1 MKWTYSIKNKITAAV
16 LLAAVLIVTLA
27 NNLVERSHFKQL
39 DASFASMYE
48 DRMLV
53 ESYIFKLYENLH
65 QRQALILASD
75 NQKGFDHLK
84 TAFLNSKS
92 ERELLIQKYST
103 TYLTPEEEIE
113 FEKLKEIV
121 QRINS
126 IESGLT
132 QDQST
137 EDQLSSFVS
146 NNNEVASQAFDSLS
160 ALSAIQT
167 SEAQNIREESER
179 IILGNISISQLEMA
193 ILIII
198 GLVIQALIFSSK
210 SLKATA
216 RQQTHLN

>member
-16 LLAAVLIVTLA
+16 LLAAILIVTLA

-65 QRQALILASD
+65 QRQVLIMEPEASD
-75 NQKGFDHLK
+75 GYKHLEAAFSDSRAQRNQ
-84 TAFLNSKS
+84 
-92 ERELLIQKYST
+92 LIEKYAT

-113 FEKLKEIV
+113 FDKLKRIV
-121 QRINS
+121 ASVDQVEKDLVIN
-126 IESGLT
+126 EA
-132 QDQST
+132 ST
-137 EDQLSSFVS
+137 DQLNQLVS
-146 NNNEVASQAFDSLS
+146 DNNEITSEAFASLS

-167 SEAQNIREESER
+167 TEAQTIRDESER

-210 SLKATA
+210 SLKTTA
-216 RQQTHLN
+216 QQKHHLN

>member
-16 LLAAVLIVTLA
+16 LLAAILIVTLA

-65 QRQALILASD
+65 QRQILIMEPAQDGYKHLASALSASRTQR
-75 NQKGFDHLK
+75 NQ
-84 TAFLNSKS
+84 
-92 ERELLIQKYST
+92 LIKKYAT

-113 FEKLKEIV
+113 FDKLKGIV
-121 QRINS
+121 ANV
-126 IESGLT
+126 
-132 QDQST
+132 DQVEKDLVVNEAST
-137 EDQLSSFVS
+137 DQLHQLV
-146 NNNEVASQAFDSLS
+146 NDNNEITSEAFASLS

-167 SEAQNIREESER
+167 SEAQTIRDESEK

-210 SLKATA
+210 SLKTTA
-216 RQQTHLN
+216 QQKHHLN

>member
-16 LLAAVLIVTLA
+16 LLAAILIVTLA

-65 QRQALILASD
+65 QRQILIMEQEAQEGYMHLASALSASRTQR
-75 NQKGFDHLK
+75 NQ
-84 TAFLNSKS
+84 
-92 ERELLIQKYST
+92 LIEKYAT

-113 FEKLKEIV
+113 FDKLKAIV
-121 QRINS
+121 GNIDMLEKGLVMN
-126 IESGLT
+126 ES
-132 QDQST
+132 ST
-137 EDQLSSFVS
+137 DQLNQLVID
-146 NNNEVASQAFDSLS
+146 NNEITSEAFNSLS

-167 SEAQNIREESER
+167 SEAQTIRDESEK

-210 SLKATA
+210 SLKTTA
-216 RQQTHLN
+216 QQKHHLN